1 VAVARTVRVVT
12 PDLQEPLSPELVLA
26 CPELREF
33 ALERAS
39 PVPPVPVGPG
49 PHPAPPV
56 HTWFKSMPRPPSHAP
71 APHPLSSWRRG
82 RVALPPPGPLPQR
95 PARTRGT
102 AVRTLSRSAAPIVA
116 LAVVALAVLS
126 NGSFRLHIGPPKH
139 GASSPT
145 TTSAMETGPTASG
158 TAHPARHEQQPS
170 RLAVTHETRR
180 PRVHRAQPPHGAR
193 STNASRSAAPVASR
207 AAPTHSEVEAERNV
221 LASPGFFLRRL
232 GATQLVDQ
240 ATRLFRPGTAVM
252 CSTGS
257 PDRHRAH
264 IFDCAVRRGHVTVRA
279 RYIAAGTTSFRLLA
293 G

>member
-1 VAVARTVRVVT
+1 VTRTARVVT
-12 PDLQEPLSPELVLA
+12 PDPQEPLSPELVLA

-39 PVPPVPVGPG
+39 PDPPLPVGPR
-49 PHPAPPV
+49 PHPAPPL
-56 HTWFKSMPRPPSHAP
+56 HTWFESTPRPPSRAP
-71 APHPLSSWRRG
+71 APHPLPSRTPG

-116 LAVVALAVLS
+116 LAVIALAVLS
-126 NGSFRLHIGPPKH
+126 NGSFHFHIGPSKH
-139 GASSPT
+139 GASSST
-145 TTSAMETGPTASG
+145 TTSAMQAGPRASG
-158 TAHPARHEQQPS
+158 TAHPATHEQQPS
-170 RLAVTHETRR
+170 RPAVTHETQR
-180 PRVHRAQPPHGAR
+180 PRVHRAQSPDDAR
-193 STNASRSAAPVASR
+193 STNARRSVAPVASP
-207 AAPTHSEVEAERNV
+207 AVPAHSEVEAERNV
-221 LASPGFFLRRL
+221 LGSPGFFLRRP
-232 GATQLVDQ
+232 GAAELVDQ

-264 IFDCAVRRGHVTVRA
+264 IFDCAVRRGHVTVHA
-279 RYIAAGTTSFRLLA
+279 RYIAAGTTSFRLLP